1 MAVVN
6 MDLGKESYKIEIERG
21 LLPHIGEK
29 IRKLTKAQKI
39 AVITDNHVQAI
50 YGDKIR
56 ESLQQGDFHVRIIE
70 MPAGEENKNIHVL
83 EGVYNELC
91 DFNLSRDDAIVT
103 FSGGVPGDLG
113 GFAAAS
119 YMRGVPFF
127 QVPTTILAQI
137 DSSVG
142 GKVAIDLPGGKNLA
156 GAFYQPK
163 GVFIDP
169 DLLDTLPT
177 RYVHDGL
184 AEALKYGCIGDP
196 ELFEL
201 LENIGSEEDLR
212 NHMEEII
219 LRSVLQKKKFVE
231 EDRYDNGRPSD
242 AELRPHDRPCH

>member
-1 MAVVN
+1 
-6 MDLGKESYKIEIERG
+6 
-21 LLPHIGEK
+21 
-29 IRKLTKAQKI
+29 
-39 AVITDNHVQAI
+39 
-50 YGDKIR
+50 
-56 ESLQQGDFHVRIIE
+56 
-70 MPAGEENKNIHVL
+70 
-83 EGVYNELC
+83 
-91 DFNLSRDDAIVT
+91 
-103 FSGGVPGDLG
+103 
-113 GFAAAS
+113 
-119 YMRGVPFF
+119 MRGVPFF

-231 EDRYDNGRPSD
+231 EDRYDNGSRQMLNFGHTIGHAIERYFNYSTYTHGEGVAIGMCLLTEQTERLGITEKERQNASSAPSIISPFRLRSPFPLWNSSRRSCMTRSGA
-242 AELRPHDRPCH
+242 AEKSPSSYWIRSEKLTFSK